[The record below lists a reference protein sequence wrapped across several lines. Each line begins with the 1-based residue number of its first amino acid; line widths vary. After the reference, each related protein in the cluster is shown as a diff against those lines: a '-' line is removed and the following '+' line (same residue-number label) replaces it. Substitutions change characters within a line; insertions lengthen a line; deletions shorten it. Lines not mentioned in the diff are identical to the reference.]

1 MPDLA
6 LSLGLLAA
14 GFACGL
20 VNVIAGGGSFLTL
33 PLLIFLGLPSV
44 VANGTNRVAIV
55 MQNAAAVWGF
65 DRHRALDWKL
75 GLAATLPASLGALT
89 GAWVALGVPDEAF
102 KKILAVLM
110 AVITLW
116 TLLARD
122 RPARS
127 VGSVGVGSVGVGSV
141 GAGPA
146 GGDAEGRFAARR
158 RLVLAL
164 GFFATGVYGGFIQ
177 AGVGFL
183 ILAVTSWAGLDLVR
197 GNAIKVLAILVSTA
211 VSLVPF
217 AAQGKVDWLL
227 GLWLG
232 VGTVLG
238 GLAGVRLTV
247 LKGHRWVKAFVT
259 VAVVVV
265 AIKLFL
271 D

>member
-14 GFACGL
+14 GVACGL
-20 VNVIAGGGSFLTL
+20 LNVIAGGGSFLTL
-33 PLLIFLGLPSV
+33 PLLIFLGLPTV

-55 MQNAAAVWGF
+55 LQNAAAVWGF
-65 DRHRALDWKL
+65 DRHRALDWRM
-75 GLAATLPASLGALT
+75 GLAAAVPASLGALA
-89 GAWVALGVPDEAF
+89 GGWLALGVGDAAF

-110 AVITLW
+110 AGITLW

-122 RPARS
+122 GFA
-127 VGSVGVGSVGVGSV
+127 
-141 GAGPA
+141 PA
-146 GGDAEGRFAARR
+146 GGPGAEAGRPWPVQSR
-158 RLVLAL
+158 VTLAL
-164 GFFATGVYGGFIQ
+164 GFFATGVYGGFVQ

-197 GNAIKVLAILVSTA
+197 GNAVKVLVILISTA
-211 VSLVPF
+211 VSLLPF
-217 AAQGKVDWLL
+217 AAYGKVDWTL

-232 VGTVLG
+232 IGTVAG

-259 VAVVVV
+259 VAVIAV
-265 AIKLFL
+265 AVRLFF

>member
-6 LSLGLLAA
+6 LSLVLLAA

-20 VNVIAGGGSFLTL
+20 INVLAGGGSFLTL
-33 PLLIFLGLPSV
+33 PLLIFLGLPAV
-44 VANGTNRVAIV
+44 VANGTNRVGIV

-75 GLAATLPASLGALT
+75 GLSAALPASLGSLA
-89 GAWVALGVPDEAF
+89 GAWLALDVSDAAF

-110 AVITLW
+110 AALTLW
-116 TLLARD
+116 TLLSRD
-122 RPARS
+122 RSAPDGERA
-127 VGSVGVGSVGVGSV
+127 VDG
-141 GAGPA
+141 GPTPS
-146 GGDAEGRFAARR
+146 RR
-158 RLVLAL
+158 RLGLAL
-164 GFFATGVYGGFIQ
+164 GFFAAGVYGGFVQ

-197 GNAIKVLAILVSTA
+197 GNAVKVLAILVSTL

-217 AAQGKVDWLL
+217 AAAGKVDWPL

-232 VGTVLG
+232 VGTVAG
-238 GLAGVRLTV
+238 GLAGVRLTM
-247 LKGHRWVKAFVT
+247 LKGHRWVKATVT
-259 VAVVVV
+259 IAVILV
-265 AIKLFL
+265 AIRLFF